1 MNLSDDQVFAVVLV
15 ALVALLGILIIMA
28 AARASAEKKRKT
40 GGTAPVKK
48 APEAEKKPEPAK
60 EPVKKAPEPEKKPK
74 LMGSMARKDT
84 PVTPAGGD
92 PVRREGES
100 DRDKKSIDERIAE
113 KNGQWVCRYCES
125 INDHTLTICQAC
137 GNPR

>member
-1 MNLSDDQVFAVVLV
+1 MNLSDDQVFAVMLV

-48 APEAEKKPEPAK
+48 APE
-60 EPVKKAPEPEKKPK
+60 PEKKPK
-74 LMGSMARKDT
+74 LMGSMARKDA

-92 PVRREGES
+92 PVRREGER

>member
-28 AARASAEKKRKT
+28 AARASAEKKRKA
-40 GGTAPVKK
+40 GGSA
-48 APEAEKKPEPAK
+48 
-60 EPVKKAPEPEKKPK
+60 PVKKAPEPEKKPK